1 MNLTE
6 VLKKAWQMLWNY
18 RALWLFG
25 AVLALV
31 GPKMTYPGP
40 WLDLENNNQWIRI
53 KINETTT
60 VRVPGAEM
68 TIDFTAPEGV
78 RVITRDFATWEEF
91 NELVDELNREA
102 EISLWPILIEFVV
115 ILGVSILLGL
125 IVRYIAE
132 TALIR
137 MVDES
142 EEIGSR
148 LSLWQGLRRGFSLR
162 AGRLFIIDL
171 VVAVLAAVA
180 FIILFGL
187 AAAPI
192 LLAIGRNETVL
203 ITVGVGTLGLVVLA
217 TYLWLAVNAVLSL
230 VMQNI
235 RRACVLEE
243 QGFFASIRQGV
254 LMTRHHLKEV
264 GLVWLVWVGLRIL
277 WVPLGV
283 LVLIVL
289 VPVLII
295 TILGGVALG
304 SVPATIVALIASSFT
319 SEATSVI
326 MGILAGLPVF
336 ILVMILP
343 IVFVGGFVEVYLST
357 IWTLAYRDLKAMEH
371 PLPVPASQSQVLPAS
386 GSAD

>member
-1 MNLTE
+1 MNLTS
-6 VLKKAWQMLWNY
+6 VLKRAWQMLWNY

-31 GPKMTYPGP
+31 GPKMTYPGH

-53 KINETTT
+53 KVNKTTT
-60 VRVPGAEM
+60 IRLPGGEM
-68 TIDFTAPEGV
+68 TIDLTAPEGM
-78 RVITRDFATWEEF
+78 RVITPDFATWQEF
-91 NELVDELNREA
+91 NDLVDELNREE
-102 EISLWPILIEFVV
+102 EINLWPILIE
-115 ILGVSILLGL
+115 LGVIMGISILMGL
-125 IVRYIAE
+125 VARYIAE

-137 MVDES
+137 MVNES
-142 EEIGSR
+142 EETGSR

-162 AGRLFIIDL
+162 AGRLFILDL
-171 VVAVLAAVA
+171 VVGIVAAIV

-203 ITVGVGTLGLVVLA
+203 ITIGVGTLGLVVLA

-243 QGFFASIRQGV
+243 QSFLASIRQGAM
-254 LMTRHHLKEV
+254 MTRNHLKEV
-264 GLVWLVWVGLRIL
+264 SLVWLVWVGIRIGL
-277 WVPLGV
+277 VPLGI
-283 LVLIVL
+283 LVLIIL
-289 VPVLII
+289 VPILII

-304 SVPATIVALIASSFT
+304 AVPATIVALIASSFT

-326 MGILAGLPVF
+326 IGILAGLPIF
-336 ILVMILP
+336 ILVMISP

-357 IWTLAYRDLKAMEH
+357 IWTLAYRDLKAMQQQ
-371 PLPVPASQSQVLPAS
+371 VPAVAPQSQVLPAS